1 MGIEAFFDRHTLSV
15 KLSDIAAFYAW
26 VGSDRHRVRLRSRLV
41 WASFAVILAL
51 VLLPV
56 GADAASGYDVRPG
69 GAKIILSVGNMGDYV
84 LSVSA
89 NEKEY
94 VRIAIKRPS
103 SGVEYSTKGYVS
115 SHRIHATFGTM
126 GSVDV
131 RLDLTRNRS
140 EPPFKG
146 RCKGPGARYQEGV
159 YRGEIQ
165 LFDTRNLPRVSINR
179 GRVYIKR
186 RFRRVCKQRHMAHKR
201 GDRNR
206 LPSKVE
212 AGILTVTGK
221 SDGHT
226 VILEALDFALKR
238 DPARSGGSLLVEAY
252 ERRDGV
258 LIARRTS
265 IPIDPTSFIM
275 SARGENP
282 QTIEIELPKPFA
294 GSAFYSHWANSF
306 PSWTGD
312 LSVNLPGGERI
323 SLTGFGF
330 SAVFCRSSWMEKLK
344 NCDRR

>member
-1 MGIEAFFDRHTLSV
+1 MGIEAFVGRHTLSV
-15 KLSDIAAFYAW
+15 KLSDIAAFYAR
-26 VGSDRHRVRLRSRLV
+26 VGSGRHRVGLRSRLV
-41 WASFAVILAL
+41 WVSFAVILAL
-51 VLLPV
+51 VMPPV
-56 GADAASGYDVRPG
+56 DADAASGYEVRPG
-69 GAKIILSVGNMGDYV
+69 GAKIILSVGNKGDYV

-89 NEKEY
+89 NEQGY
-94 VRIAIKRPS
+94 VRIALYRPF

-115 SHRIHATFGTM
+115 SHRIHATFGTV
-126 GSVDV
+126 GSIDV
-131 RLDLTRNRS
+131 TLDLTRNRS

-146 RCKGPGARYQEGV
+146 RCKGLGARYQEGI

-165 LFDTRNLPRVSINR
+165 LFDTGNLPGVSINR
-179 GRVYIKR
+179 GRVYVKR
-186 RFRRVCKQRHMAHKR
+186 RFRRVCKQRHMTHKQ
-201 GDRNR
+201 GDRSR
-206 LPSKVE
+206 LPSRVE

-238 DPARSGGSLLVEAY
+238 DPARSGGSLMVEAY

-265 IPIDPTSFIM
+265 IPIDHTSFIM
-275 SARGENP
+275 SARRDNP

-294 GSAFYSHWANSF
+294 GSAFYSHSANSS

-330 SAVFCRSSWMEKLK
+330 SAVFCRSFWMANLK
-344 NCDRR
+344 NCGRR